1 MDNTIQPDG
10 SRVLNDTGK
19 KEIGDLPKIANGNQ
33 VLYYPGF
40 PEQPKV
46 MQDVIQTMLAVGV
59 SNPALTAVS
68 NTWNS
73 KSKVLNQLV
82 EDRIV
87 RIVTGADSIDALDTL
102 VKDKVIHCLTRD
114 GEASCSAGG
123 QDLGLAMLA
132 QGQAVASQNRPTSAA
147 YRKAAAQAKA
157 QKRGLWHGSFID
169 PEAWDAAVGQNPM
182 VRRP

>member
-1 MDNTIQPDG
+1 MHTALILILAATTPG
-10 SRVLNDTGK
+10 SGQIVQGK
-19 KEIGDLPKIANGNQ
+19 AEVVSGERLIVNG
-33 VLYYPGF
+33 VALRLSGISAPR
-40 PEQPKV
+40 P
-46 MQDVIQTMLAVGV
+46 MQYCQ
-59 SNPALTAVS
+59 
-68 NTWNS
+68 
-73 KSKVLNQLV
+73 
-82 EDRIV
+82 DRIAAPYPC
-87 RIVTGADSIDALDTL
+87 GALAEAALDTL